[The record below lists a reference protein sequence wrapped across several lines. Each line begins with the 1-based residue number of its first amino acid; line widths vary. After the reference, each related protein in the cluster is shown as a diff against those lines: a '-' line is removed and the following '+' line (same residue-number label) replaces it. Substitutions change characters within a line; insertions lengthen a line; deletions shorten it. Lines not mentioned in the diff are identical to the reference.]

1 MLRVKLTGFGVVG
14 ANTRGTERRLQRSTF
29 SGTTGSLAA
38 SRRLD
43 GVVFEAARDVDR
55 LVGVGEH
62 KVEEQDGE

>member
-1 MLRVKLTGFGVVG
+1 MLRVKLTGFGIVG
-14 ANTRGTERRLQRSTF
+14 ANTRGTETCLERCTF

>member
-1 MLRVKLTGFGVVG
+1 MQTPE
-14 ANTRGTERRLQRSTF
+14 ERRLQRSTF

-55 LVGVGEH
+55 LVDVGEH
-62 KVEEQDGE
+62 KVKEQDGE